1 MLTCGSAQLVLGPKL
16 EAEKL
21 MGATGLSV
29 VIIGGGIGGLAAA
42 RALLRRGVDVG
53 VYEQAAQITEVGAG
67 VSISPNGVELL
78 QRYGMGPAIEQVG
91 ARWMDAQ
98 FCRSDGTPLGSM
110 LPPPPLRSSFH
121 QFGIHRSDLID
132 LLAAALPPDVV
143 RTGYRCTG
151 VDQNA
156 ECATVSFSN
165 GETVTADVVVA
176 ADGIHSVLRE
186 HGGESPAAVPSGSVG
201 YRGLIPAASVSW
213 PAGTVRVWVGPDRH
227 FVTYPVRSG
236 SLLTF
241 LATVPTDAE
250 MGESWSAPGEPAM
263 LAQEFAGWDPLVESI
278 IGQVDTTFRWR
289 LHDREPL
296 SKWTNGRLTLLGDA
310 AHAMLPHVGQGAN
323 QAIEDGAALAA
334 VLGAADRTT
343 AAQAL
348 LTYES
353 VRRDRTTRVQQI
365 SRSSLVR
372 MRAASGSAGE
382 RREPPRAEE
391 MSWLFGYDAEA
402 EVYAAMGTHDALA

>member
-1 MLTCGSAQLVLGPKL
+1 
-16 EAEKL
+16 
-21 MGATGLSV
+21 
-29 VIIGGGIGGLAAA
+29 
-42 RALLRRGVDVG
+42 
-53 VYEQAAQITEVGAG
+53 
-67 VSISPNGVELL
+67 
-78 QRYGMGPAIEQVG
+78 
-91 ARWMDAQ
+91 
-98 FCRSDGTPLGSM
+98 
-110 LPPPPLRSSFH
+110 
-121 QFGIHRSDLID
+121 
-132 LLAAALPPDVV
+132 
-143 RTGYRCTG
+143 
-151 VDQNA
+151 
-156 ECATVSFSN
+156 
-165 GETVTADVVVA
+165 
-176 ADGIHSVLRE
+176 
-186 HGGESPAAVPSGSVG
+186 
-201 YRGLIPAASVSW
+201 
-213 PAGTVRVWVGPDRH
+213 
-227 FVTYPVRSG
+227 
-236 SLLTF
+236 
-241 LATVPTDAE
+241 
-250 MGESWSAPGEPAM
+250 M